1 MQKIVY
7 YHFFGFLRHGPL
19 TTGRTLF
26 GHVHTESVAVRSVQ
40 QYPVVASKVPAAR
53 LHGLLAHE
61 TKKKNIE

>member
-7 YHFFGFLRHGPL
+7 YHLFFDFLRQGPL

-40 QYPVVASKVPAAR
+40 QYPVVAS
-53 LHGLLAHE
+53 
-61 TKKKNIE
+61 